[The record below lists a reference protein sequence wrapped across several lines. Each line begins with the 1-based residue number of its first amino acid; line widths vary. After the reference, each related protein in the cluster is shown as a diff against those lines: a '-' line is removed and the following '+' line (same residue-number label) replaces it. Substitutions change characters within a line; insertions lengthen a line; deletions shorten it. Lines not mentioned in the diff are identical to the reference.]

1 MDERLKPYE
10 EKMQKSYDFLVN
22 DLGAI
27 RADAPIPMSLTRLRW
42 IIMGRPHR
50 SSRWEILRFPR
61 RGCYRLRLGRRV

>member
-27 RADAPIPMSLTRLRW
+27 RAGRANPHVLDKIKVDYYGTPTPVSYTHLTL
-42 IIMGRPHR
+42 PTT
-50 SSRWEILRFPR
+50 SR
-61 RGCYRLRLGRRV
+61 V